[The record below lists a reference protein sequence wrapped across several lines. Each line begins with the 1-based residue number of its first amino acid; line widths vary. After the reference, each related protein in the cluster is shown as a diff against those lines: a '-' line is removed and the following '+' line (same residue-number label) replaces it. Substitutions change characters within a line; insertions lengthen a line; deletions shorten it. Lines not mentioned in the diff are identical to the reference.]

1 LPDQFHYLYL
11 SDDIYLDVKYI
22 SMTATVKDDS
32 VAAVSSIT
40 VNDSI
45 SQGLNQLVK
54 FSIPKDVLKL

>member
-1 LPDQFHYLYL
+1 
-11 SDDIYLDVKYI
+11 
-22 SMTATVKDDS
+22 MTATVKDDS